1 MESIFTKPSYY
12 SLVLNTI
19 LVFTAIFVL
28 IMNYSTLRALDIY
41 ELINL
46 ILFFAGV
53 LGVHGLLQLGLEVN
67 YGFNPIK
74 YINYKK

>member
-12 SLVLNTI
+12 SLVLNGI
-19 LVFTAIFVL
+19 LVFTALIVL
-28 IMNYSTLRALDIY
+28 IINYSALRSLDIY

-74 YINYKK
+74 YMFYKK